1 MGVRWRGRLL
11 ARTSSGLFCFFA
23 AVLRSVRATSKPTS
37 HALRFGRAT
46 PEILG
51 AALLRRFFRRVRAMP
66 SARFCLMLT
75 EATSELL
82 QSLTNCTVQKYF
94 CGVNSYVIGAW
105 TDTPLDS
112 LVKKR
117 DSFDPLFGTNG
128 ILFPENLLTDLQE
141 VLLRYDLRAAND
153 RAKVRSLRPV
163 FVDSLFL

>member
-1 MGVRWRGRLL
+1 MQGRYAWRPVRLSTL
-11 ARTSSGLFCFFA
+11 ALRKLISRVYWASVGAGACWSGLAAVLFLFFA
-23 AVLRSVRATSKPTS
+23 AILRSVRAISKPTS
-37 HALRFGRAT
+37 HSLRFGRAT

-66 SARFCLMLT
+66 SARFCLKLT

-141 VLLRYDLRAAND
+141 VLLR
-153 RAKVRSLRPV
+153 
-163 FVDSLFL
+163 